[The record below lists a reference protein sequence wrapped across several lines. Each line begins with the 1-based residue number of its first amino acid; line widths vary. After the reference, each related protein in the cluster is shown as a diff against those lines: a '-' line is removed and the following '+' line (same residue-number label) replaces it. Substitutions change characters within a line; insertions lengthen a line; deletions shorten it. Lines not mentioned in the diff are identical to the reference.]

1 MRRHALVVPLETDV
15 EFVGKP
21 RRCGVSSR
29 PFWKPERDPGMGTLV
44 RFGTCM
50 ARVFSQSKDHHA
62 WRELK
67 RQAP

>member
-1 MRRHALVVPLETDV
+1 
-15 EFVGKP
+15 
-21 RRCGVSSR
+21 
-29 PFWKPERDPGMGTLV
+29 MGTLV